1 MSAYAAQ
8 SLVGAVSINLGLRV
22 GIVGSQTFADW
33 VRGVVQMD
41 DDVASVVTA
50 TSVAVLP
57 VDQPLNL
64 LIIDSSSV
72 GIGFSAQ
79 EQEIVAGLSLIG
91 FSGSA
96 TENVSAMP
104 NATVVDFMVYDWW
117 QRLKQQTVQRRFQEL
132 YNLMNALAGDSER
145 TRGGEQMFKVED
157 GGETSTVPV
166 SSVDWIRAAGNYV
179 EVRANGR
186 SHLLRSEMHTVQ
198 RRLSQSFLRIH
209 RRVIINTQR
218 LIRLEYGD
226 GARLFA
232 ILTTGDR
239 FPISRARRQLVQS
252 RWEELRG
259 R

>member
-1 MSAYAAQ
+1 
-8 SLVGAVSINLGLRV
+8 
-22 GIVGSQTFADW
+22 
-33 VRGVVQMD
+33 MD
-41 DDVASVVTA
+41 GDVNSVVAAA
-50 TSVAVLP
+50 TVAKLP
-57 VDQPLNL
+57 VDQTFNL

-72 GIGFSAQ
+72 GLGLTSQ
-79 EQEIVAGLSLIG
+79 EQEIVAGLSLVG

-96 TENVSAMP
+96 PGTLAAMP
-104 NATVVDFMVYDWW
+104 NATIVNFMAHDWW
-117 QRLKQQTVQRRFQEL
+117 PRLKQQTVQRRFQEL

-145 TRGGEQMFKVED
+145 TSDNEQTFRIDD

-179 EVRANGR
+179 EVRVNGR
-186 SHLLRSEMHTVQ
+186 SHLLRSEMHNVQ
-198 RRLSQSFLRIH
+198 RRLTHSFLRIH
-209 RRVIINTQR
+209 RRVIINTHR

-252 RWEELRG
+252 RWEELHNRKI
-259 R
+259 